1 MSDDPIIVE
10 FRAAIRQFEAVQSQ
24 YRQYGAIDTEPRQIF
39 FDLLRKAARG
49 VPVPVP
55 TSGGGWELYSS
66 SMDCST
72 AAAELHRAANVVLDV
87 VRNCPLGKIARL
99 RAAIEGYCW

>member
-1 MSDDPIIVE
+1 MTEDPIVAE
-10 FRAAIRQFEAVQSQ
+10 FHTALRQFEAVQSQ

-55 TSGGGWELYSS
+55 TTGSGWELYAS

-72 AAAELHRAANVVLDV
+72 AAAELCRAANAVLDV
-87 VRNCPLGKIARL
+87 IRNCPLGKSARL